1 VRYEKIIPSLP
12 PLTETTRPYLS
23 RRRTSRT
30 EHPVKGRRQASRRRP
45 GGPATSPDPPNPP
58 QSRPGS
64 SPRTH

>member
-30 EHPVKGRRQASRRRP
+30 EHPVKALTRR
-45 GGPATSPDPPNPP
+45 
-58 QSRPGS
+58 
-64 SPRTH
+64 